1 MNESMQFQPIF
12 EGKRVR
18 LASPEPEDDAIVASW
33 TRDDIYMRNLD
44 DDPVVPLSVDRLRQ
58 RPQHGD
64 YGLHIRTLDDDTLI
78 GFVALFNIS
87 GRNQTGEMAIGI
99 GNPEYRGKGYGS
111 DALRL
116 ILRYAFD
123 ELNLHHVGLT
133 VMAYNTAAMTA
144 YERVGFV
151 KEGVQRQVIA
161 RSGQRHDLVLYGIL
175 REEWLATQTT

>member
-1 MNESMQFQPIF
+1 MQFQPIF

-33 TRDDIYMRNLD
+33 TRDDVYMRNLD

-64 YGLHIRTLDDDTLI
+64 YGFHVRTLVDDTLI

-99 GNPEYRGKGYGS
+99 GNPAYRGKGYGS
-111 DALRL
+111 DTLRV

-123 ELNLHHVGLT
+123 ELNLHHLGLT
-133 VMAYNTAAMTA
+133 VMAYNIAAVTA

-151 KEGVQRQVIA
+151 KEGVRREVVTRA
-161 RSGQRHDLVLYGIL
+161 GQRHDLVLYGIL
-175 REEWLATQTT
+175 RDEWLATQST

>member
-1 MNESMQFQPIF
+1 MEFMPIF
-12 EGKRVR
+12 EGKLIR
-18 LASPEPEDDAIVASW
+18 LASPESDDDPIIAGW

-44 DDPVVPLSVDRLRQ
+44 DDPVVPLSVDRLRD

-64 YGLHIRTLDDDTLI
+64 YGFHVRTLVDDTLI

-99 GNPEYRGKGYGS
+99 GNPAYRGKGYGS
-111 DALRL
+111 DTLRV

-123 ELNLHHVGLT
+123 ELNLHHLGLT
-133 VMAYNTAAMTA
+133 VMAYNIAAVTA

-151 KEGVQRQVIA
+151 KEGVRREVVTRA
-161 RSGQRHDLVLYGIL
+161 GQRHDLVLYGIL
-175 REEWLATQTT
+175 RNEWLATQST